1 MTKVV
6 VNKNVLK
13 FNPNP
18 TRDEAMQAVK
28 TLIAWAGDNPGREGL
43 IDTPRR
49 VVDAYREFFSGYE
62 MNPEEILSTT
72 FEEVEG
78 YDEIIIIKDIRLE
91 SHCEHHIVPIL
102 GKAHQLYARVFRAIA
117 IIDSVFSMYGF
128 NLNYK
133 KGKWEALFFGGTWGC
148 PG

>member
-43 IDTPRR
+43 IDTP
-49 VVDAYREFFSGYE
+49 
-62 MNPEEILSTT
+62 
-72 FEEVEG
+72 
-78 YDEIIIIKDIRLE
+78 
-91 SHCEHHIVPIL
+91 
-102 GKAHQLYARVFRAIA
+102 
-117 IIDSVFSMYGF
+117 
-128 NLNYK
+128 
-133 KGKWEALFFGGTWGC
+133 
-148 PG
+148 